1 MRFEEDEGRT
11 MRRGWER
18 TWVCG
23 VKARDTEAE
32 KSFSISSELQARSI
46 YGGDHTDRVDPKQGS
61 IYTAPQRNRSLAGY
75 SAIGAL

>member
-1 MRFEEDEGRT
+1 MDKVSGGSLRFEEDEGRT

-46 YGGDHTDRVDPKQGS
+46 RW
-61 IYTAPQRNRSLAGY
+61 RSY
-75 SAIGAL
+75 